1 MEGFEIERKFLV
13 KSEDWK
19 KSVVEIK
26 EMKQIY
32 FSPDFF
38 YCLFHRDLE
47 KNKVFFEIHNED
59 HALSIEVDEKTKEII
74 LLNPLIVFDQANN
87 FNLNNEKW
95 LSRLRIEKTGK
106 VESAEITVKGPHAGI
121 MKPEYNFNVNYK
133 DAISIFNSKQGL
145 LCQRV
150 EKVRNIVPSG
160 DENTKWEIDV
170 FSYPES
176 VKGLILAEI
185 EIPDI
190 DYSIES
196 IRPCWIGEDVSENPK
211 YFNKNMV

>member
-1 MEGFEIERKFLV
+1 M
-13 KSEDWK
+13 
-19 KSVVEIK
+19 
-26 EMKQIY
+26 
-32 FSPDFF
+32 
-38 YCLFHRDLE
+38 
-47 KNKVFFEIHNED
+47 
-59 HALSIEVDEKTKEII
+59 
-74 LLNPLIVFDQANN
+74 
-87 FNLNNEKW
+87 
-95 LSRLRIEKTGK
+95 SRLRIEKTGK